1 MKSAADI
8 VTEMT
13 MNVSKPTDASQLR
26 ALYAAVKAGA
36 AMPHALVRAA
46 LNGLTDKACAAKA
59 RDAFYALGLS
69 FAYGTEASLDDL
81 DAAAERGDYLAIV
94 RLSSGFRNDLWAA
107 AMSAH
112 YGPCGTH
119 KSRCNADD
127 TVSAETLAEFPRIG
141 ERMTEARASVASL
154 LSWYRRNESHFAA
167 A

>member
-1 MKSAADI
+1 MI
-8 VTEMT
+8 L
-13 MNVSKPTDASQLR
+13 NVSKPTNSDDLR
-26 ALYAAVKAGA
+26 ALYVAAKGGFKVDR
-36 AMPHALVRAA
+36 ALVCAA
-46 LNGLTDKACAAKA
+46 LNGLADKDCAAKA
-59 RDAFYALGLS
+59 RKAFEPFVCKNYW
-69 FAYGTEASLDDL
+69 EQASLDDL

-94 RLSSGFRNDLWAA
+94 RLSSGNRSDLWAA
-107 AMSAH
+107 AMTAH

>member
-1 MKSAADI
+1 MKSAADL
-8 VTEMT
+8 VAEMT
-13 MNVSKPTDASQLR
+13 MNVSKPTDASNLR
-26 ALYAAVKAGA
+26 ALYVAVKAGA
-36 AMPHALVRAA
+36 PMPHALVRAA
-46 LNGLTDKACAAKA
+46 LNGLDDKDCAARA
-59 RDAFYALGLS
+59 RDAFRAIGLTS
-69 FAYGTEASLDDL
+69 SVEANLDDL
-81 DAAAERGDYLAIV
+81 AEAAARGDYLAIV
-94 RLSSGFRNDLWAA
+94 RLSSGDRSDLWAA
-107 AMSAH
+107 AMTAH